1 MFAHPCTAMV
11 RGRAIQNSLNPPS
24 AFSTSTPCSLLLFFS
39 FVFIPFLP
47 STSLSPPSPATLSY
61 PSPSFTLTPHLSTSP
76 CPLLP
81 ISLHL
86 LIHSPAP
93 SPLFH
98 PPTHPFH
105 TTLTLLPSLLVIP
118 SSLPI
123 TCLSSPLHLQCQ
135 FPSLSPFLKLLIQF
149 VHFLFFIHL
158 LQFVSHF
165 LLFHLLH
172 FNLLFPS
179 TSFTFHHSV
188 DGFRTSG

>member
-11 RGRAIQNSLNPPS
+11 RGRAIQNSLNP
-24 AFSTSTPCSLLLFFS
+24 FSTSTPCSLLLFFS
-39 FVFIPFLP
+39 FVFILFLP

-86 LIHSPAP
+86 LIHSSAP

-98 PPTHPFH
+98 SPTHPFH

-118 SSLPI
+118 SFLPI
-123 TCLSSPLHLQCQ
+123 TCLSAPRHLQCQ
-135 FPSLSPFLKLLIQF
+135 FPSLSPFQNFSSNSSTFSSSSTCCSSSPTFSSSTFSI
-149 VHFLFFIHL
+149 FI
-158 LQFVSHF
+158 FYSPPPPSHF
-165 LLFHLLH
+165 IV
-172 FNLLFPS
+172 P
-179 TSFTFHHSV
+179 
-188 DGFRTSG
+188 